1 MNVKEIKQLLNKYP
15 DDMEIWVSDGGNSEG
30 GERLIKVEKVL
41 AVDAGLDGDD
51 IDDEYVYID
60 DDVDVLSYLER
71 GYILSKDGDAV
82 SKEILYLN
90 DK

>member
-1 MNVKEIKQLLNKYP
+1 MKVKELKELLNKYP

-30 GERLIKVEKVL
+30 GERLTKVEKVL

-51 IDDEYVYID
+51 IDDEYTYID